1 MKKHNKTIIVRG
13 HIIDSLSLSKIF
25 DEIIDRGGDY
35 LLEDIEIGKTRTD
48 LSSARIRISAGNTGT
63 LASILTRLHQLGAE
77 EPEEPP
83 VQSKPAPV
91 DGIFPNDF
99 YVTSNFETEIR
110 VNNKWIKVKNT
121 GMDCG
126 IRLDTAGNAAACVKM
141 NDVKKGELFVV
152 GLKGVRI
159 KYIEKPKRSGEF
171 AFMDSGVSS
180 ERPRQA
186 MIIETARL
194 MKRINS
200 KKDGKIV
207 VVSGPAVVH
216 TGGRSWLA
224 RLINRGYIDLLLTG
238 NALAVHDIEA
248 SFFGTSLGVS
258 LKEGIGTF
266 EGHRNHMHAINRI
279 RAAGGIRA
287 AVEQNLLTDG
297 IMHACIRN
305 NCDFIL
311 AGSIRDD
318 GPLPEVITD
327 TVKAQNA
334 MRSGLRDAELV
345 IVLATMLHG
354 IAVGNMLPQK
364 VRTICVDISP
374 SVVTKLADRGSHQA
388 RGLVMD
394 VEAFLHELCEALDEN

>member
-25 DEIIDRGGDY
+25 DEIIDRGGNY
-35 LLEDIEIGKTRTD
+35 LLEDIDIGKTRTD
-48 LSSARIRISAGNTGT
+48 LSRARIMISAGNAEI
-63 LASILTRLHQLGAE
+63 LDSILTRLHQLGAE

-83 VQSKPAPV
+83 VLLESAPA
-91 DGIFPNDF
+91 DGVFPDDF
-99 YVTSNFETEIR
+99 YVTSNFDTEIR
-110 VNNKWIKVKNT
+110 NKNKWIIVKNT

-126 IRLDTAGNAAACVKM
+126 IRVDTARNSAKCVKM
-141 NDVKKGELFVV
+141 NDVKKGEHYVV
-152 GLKGVRI
+152 GLQGVRI
-159 KYIEKPKRSGEF
+159 RYFEKPGRSRQF

-180 ERPRQA
+180 ERPKRA
-186 MIIETARL
+186 MVNETAL
-194 MKRINS
+194 MMKRINA
-200 KKDGKIV
+200 KKSGKIV

-216 TGGRSWLA
+216 TGARSLLS
-224 RLINRGYIDLLLTG
+224 RLINSGYIDLLLTG

-258 LKEGIGTF
+258 LKEGTGTF
-266 EGHRNHMHAINRI
+266 EGHRNHMRAINRI

-287 AVEQNLLTDG
+287 AVEKGLLTDG
-297 IMHACIRN
+297 IMHACIRK
-305 NCDFIL
+305 NCDYVL

-345 IVLATMLHG
+345 IILATMLHG
-354 IAVGNMLPQK
+354 IAVGNLLPQR

-388 RGLVMD
+388 KGLVMD
-394 VEAFLHELCEALDEN
+394 VEAFLHELCEVLALN

>member
-1 MKKHNKTIIVRG
+1 MKKHEKTIIVRG

-25 DEIIDRGGDY
+25 DEIIDRGGNY
-35 LLEDIEIGKTRTD
+35 LLEDIDIGKTRTD
-48 LSSARIRISAGNTGT
+48 LSSARIRVSAGNTDA
-63 LASILTRLHQLGAE
+63 LDSILTRLHQLGAE

-83 VQSKPAPV
+83 VHLEPAPA
-91 DGIFPNDF
+91 DGIFPDDF

-110 VNNKWIKVKNT
+110 HNNKWIKVQNT

-126 IRLDTAGNAAACVKM
+126 IRVNTAGNSAACVKM
-141 NDVKKGELFVV
+141 NDVKKGEHYVA

-159 KYIEKPKRSGEF
+159 RYIEKPGRAGEF

-186 MIIETARL
+186 MIIETAGL
-194 MKRINS
+194 MKRIKAKEKS
-200 KKDGKIV
+200 RIV

-216 TGGRSWLA
+216 TGAREWLSG
-224 RLINRGYIDLLLTG
+224 LISKGYVDLLLTG

-248 SFFGTSLGVS
+248 AFFGTSLGVS
-258 LKEGIGTF
+258 LREGTATF

-279 RAAGGIRA
+279 RAAGGIGA
-287 AVEQNLLTDG
+287 AVEQGLLKDG
-297 IMHACIRN
+297 IMHACIRKD
-305 NCDFIL
+305 CDFIL

-327 TVKAQNA
+327 SVEARKA
-334 MRSGLRDAELV
+334 MRSGLRDAGLV
-345 IVLATMLHG
+345 IILATMLHG

-364 VRTICVDISP
+364 VRTVCVDISP
-374 SVVTKLADRGSHQA
+374 AVATKLADRGSHQA

-394 VEAFLHELCEALDEN
+394 VEAFLHELCEALEEN

>member
-25 DEIIDRGGDY
+25 DEIIERGGDY
-35 LLEDIEIGKTRTD
+35 LLEDIDIGKTRTN
-48 LSSARIRISAGNTGT
+48 LSRARIKIIAEKAEI
-63 LASILTRLHQLGAE
+63 LDSILTRLHQLGAE

-83 VQSKPAPV
+83 VMLEPAPS
-91 DGIFPNDF
+91 DGVFPDDF

-110 VNNKWIKVKNT
+110 HNGKWIKVKNT

-126 IRLDTAGNAAACVKM
+126 IRVDLAGNTAKCVKM
-141 NDVKKGELFVV
+141 DDVKKDERYVV
-152 GLKGVRI
+152 GLQGVRI
-159 KYIEKPKRSGEF
+159 RYFEKPGRSDQF

-180 ERPRQA
+180 ERPKRA
-186 MIIETARL
+186 LIAETARM
-194 MKRINS
+194 MKRINAR
-200 KKDGKIV
+200 KNGKIV

-216 TGGRSWLA
+216 TGAGVWLA
-224 RLINRGYIDLLLTG
+224 RLINSGYVDLLLTG

-258 LKEGIGTF
+258 LKEGTVTF
-266 EGHRNHMHAINRI
+266 EGHRNHMRAINRI

-287 AVEQNLLTDG
+287 AVKQGLLKDG
-297 IMHACIRN
+297 IMHACIQK
-305 NCDFIL
+305 NCAFIL

-327 TVKAQNA
+327 TVKAQKA
-334 MRSGLRDAELV
+334 MKSGLRDAGLV
-345 IVLATMLHG
+345 LILATMLHG

-364 VRTICVDISP
+364 VTTVCVDISP
-374 SVVTKLADRGSHQA
+374 AVVTKLADRGSHQT

-394 VEAFLHELCEALDEN
+394 VEAFLHELCDVLEMN